1 MINLNGEQNCEVIQ
15 QLASWID
22 TQVIAL
28 AINDYLNYHGQEVSF
43 ENGKAVWLEMLE
55 RLGLSVCTTA
65 ETNR

>member
-1 MINLNGEQNCEVIQ
+1 MIRLNEEQNCQCIQ

-28 AINDYLNYHGQEVSF
+28 AICDYLDYHGEEINF

-55 RLGLSVCTTA
+55 RLGLNVCTPS
-65 ETNR
+65 ESNR